1 MLVRCPKCHTTY
13 KVSDDLLKGNA
24 PAFRCSRCKH
34 TFEPESQGTVQSGS
48 EIFPPAAAPV
58 APGQDQELSLPFE
71 PQVKEDAGLNGVT
84 HREPDQPR
92 LVGSESIEPR
102 ADADGGW
109 SIASPASEGEQPF
122 VMAESNRSNQAA
134 KVLGDGGNFSV
145 DDRFFSKTEAHDE
158 SADADNILPI
168 ASYRDQRASILPFV
182 SLFWLLVS
190 GFGLF
195 SVISYANPQT
205 SERII
210 GSVPL
215 IGRSVL
221 RNNHLKEGILVQ
233 SLRSSYQTIQGNR
246 EVFLIS
252 GVALNQTAEVVREIQ
267 LSGITYNEDGK
278 ELEKQTIWVGNTI
291 SPKIIRGMT
300 IEDIPHLQ
308 DLKPLKTFEIPPG
321 DSMPFTIVFLKSAK
335 SAKTFSY
342 EVLAAEGA
350 V

>member
-1 MLVRCPKCHTTY
+1 MLVRCPKCLTTY

-34 TFEPESQGTVQSGS
+34 TFELDPHSTPQSAS
-48 EIFPPAAAPV
+48 ETFPPAALAV

-71 PQVKEDAGLNGVT
+71 AKQDAELNGVT
-84 HREPDQPR
+84 KSEPDQPD
-92 LVGSESIEPR
+92 LTGPEAVEPR
-102 ADADGGW
+102 ADAGDGW
-109 SIASPASEGEQPF
+109 SIHAPAVRSESEQRF
-122 VMAESNRSNQAA
+122 VMAENDRPIESA
-134 KVLGDGGNFSV
+134 KVLDDRSNFSV

-158 SADADNILPI
+158 SEDADNILAI

-182 SLFWLLVS
+182 SLFCLLVIS
-190 GFGLF
+190 FGLF

-205 SERII
+205 TERII
-210 GSVPL
+210 GAVPVV
-215 IGRSVL
+215 GRSVL

-252 GVALNQTAEVVREIQ
+252 GVALNQNTEVVREIQ
-267 LSGITYNEDGK
+267 LSGITYNEGGK
-278 ELEKQTIWVGNTI
+278 ELERQTIWVGNTI

-300 IEDIPHLQ
+300 TEDIPHLQ

>member
-1 MLVRCPKCHTTY
+1 V
-13 KVSDDLLKGNA
+13 A
-24 PAFRCSRCKH
+24 
-34 TFEPESQGTVQSGS
+34 
-48 EIFPPAAAPV
+48 V

-71 PQVKEDAGLNGVT
+71 PKKDAEFNGVT
-84 HREPDQPR
+84 KSAPDEPDVTGPDA
-92 LVGSESIEPR
+92 VEPR
-102 ADADGGW
+102 ADAGDSW
-109 SIASPASEGEQPF
+109 SIHAPASEGEQRF
-122 VMAESNRSNQAA
+122 VMAENDRPIESA
-134 KVLGDGGNFSV
+134 KVLDERSNFSV

-158 SADADNILPI
+158 PEDADNILAI

-182 SLFWLLVS
+182 SLFCLLAI

-210 GSVPL
+210 GAVPL
-215 IGRSVL
+215 VGRSVL

-252 GVALNQTAEVVREIQ
+252 GVALNQNAEVVREIQ

-278 ELEKQTIWVGNTI
+278 ELERQTIWVGNTI

-300 IEDIPHLQ
+300 TEDIPHLQ

-335 SAKTFSY
+335 GAKAFSY

>member
-1 MLVRCPKCHTTY
+1 MLVRCPKCLTTY

-34 TFEPESQGTVQSGS
+34 TFELESHGTPESAS
-48 EIFPPAAAPV
+48 ETFPPAALAV

-71 PQVKEDAGLNGVT
+71 PKRDAELNGLTKSEPGHPDLAGPEAVEPGADAG
-84 HREPDQPR
+84 D
-92 LVGSESIEPR
+92 
-102 ADADGGW
+102 GW
-109 SIASPASEGEQPF
+109 SIHTPAGESERRF
-122 VMAESNRSNQAA
+122 VMAENDPPIESA
-134 KVLGDGGNFSV
+134 KVLDDRANFSL

-158 SADADNILPI
+158 SEDADNILTI
-168 ASYRDQRASILPFV
+168 ASYRDQRASIMPFV
-182 SLFWLLVS
+182 SLFCLLVI

-205 SERII
+205 SERAI
-210 GSVPL
+210 GAVPL

-252 GVALNQTAEVVREIQ
+252 GVALNQNTEVVREIQ
-267 LSGITYNEDGK
+267 LSGITYNEGGK
-278 ELEKQTIWVGNTI
+278 ELERQTIWVGNTI

-300 IEDIPHLQ
+300 TEDIPHLQ

>member
-1 MLVRCPKCHTTY
+1 MLVRCPKCLTTY

-34 TFEPESQGTVQSGS
+34 TFDLESQGTGQGAS
-48 EIFPPAAAPV
+48 ETFPPAASAV

-71 PQVKEDAGLNGVT
+71 PKEDAEVNGVT
-84 HREPDQPR
+84 KNEPDQPR
-92 LVGSESIEPR
+92 LVGSEAVEPR
-102 ADADGGW
+102 ADAGGGW
-109 SIASPASEGEQPF
+109 SIHAPASESEQRF
-122 VMAESNRSNQAA
+122 VMAENNRSIESA
-134 KVLGDGGNFSV
+134 KVLDDGANFSV
-145 DDRFFSKTEAHDE
+145 DDRFFSKTEAHDDSE
-158 SADADNILPI
+158 DADNILPI

-182 SLFWLLVS
+182 SLFCLLVI

-210 GSVPL
+210 GAVPL

-252 GVALNQTAEVVREIQ
+252 GVALNQNAEVVREIQ

-342 EVLAAEGA
+342 EVAAAEGA